1 MQLLAVENK
10 KTNEAFF
17 HVAAIIYQ
25 KDKNYIPHLRQ
36 DIEKIFDPAKNRLF
50 KQGGKAARWIL
61 VDEKGN
67 PIGRVAA
74 FVHPKTSKAGKHK
87 IGGMGF
93 FECIDNSNAAFML
106 LDRCKEWLLQQGM
119 EGMDGPINFGEK
131 DQFWGLLV
139 HNFTSPPSYGMNYNP
154 TYYQAFFEEYGF
166 KNYFNQFVYWRD
178 MLVPA
183 QEVFVKKAGMVGL
196 DKSFRVTHM
205 RGVVHEKIAE
215 HFLEVY
221 NSAWGGQPGFKAMRM
236 EQARNI
242 IKSMKTIMDPDILLF
257 AFMGDKPVG
266 FYLNIPELNEF
277 FIHVNGNLN
286 WWGKLKFMY
295 HLKFSKRKTMLG
307 IVFGVSRQYQGRGVE
322 AALIKYAEDYVVP
335 KMRYTETVLTW
346 IGDFNPRMIK
356 VIANL
361 GTILYR
367 TLVTYRLFFDSSIP
381 FERHP
386 VLGKQSTNDGGD
398 EE

>member
-10 KTNEAFF
+10 KTNDAFF
-17 HVAAIIYQ
+17 RVAAIIYQ
-25 KDKNYIPHLRQ
+25 NDKNYIPYIRQ

-50 KQGGKAARWIL
+50 KTGGQAIRWIL
-61 VDEKGN
+61 TDDKGN
-67 PIGRVAA
+67 LIGRVAA
-74 FVHPKTSKAGKHK
+74 FIHPKTSKAGKHK

-93 FECIDNSNAAFML
+93 FECIEDRHAAFML
-106 LDRCKEWLLQQGM
+106 LDKCREWLTERGM

-154 TYYQAFFEEYGF
+154 QYYQLFFEEYGF

-178 MLVPA
+178 ILVPA

-196 DKSFRVTHM
+196 DKSFRVIHM
-205 RGVVHEKIAE
+205 RGVSHEKMAE
-215 HFLEVY
+215 YFLAVY

-242 IKSMKTIMDPDILLF
+242 IKSMKAIMDRDILLF
-257 AFMGDKPVG
+257 AFMEEKPVG

-277 FIHVNGNLN
+277 FKHVNGNLN
-286 WWGKLKFMY
+286 WWGKLVFLY

-307 IVFGVSRQYQGRGVE
+307 IVFGVSRDYQGRGVE
-322 AALIKYAEDYVVP
+322 AALIKYAEEYVVP

-367 TLVTYRLFFDSSIP
+367 TLVTYRLFFDPSIP

-386 VLGKQSTNDGGD
+386 VLGKQSGNEGQ
-398 EE
+398 EKE